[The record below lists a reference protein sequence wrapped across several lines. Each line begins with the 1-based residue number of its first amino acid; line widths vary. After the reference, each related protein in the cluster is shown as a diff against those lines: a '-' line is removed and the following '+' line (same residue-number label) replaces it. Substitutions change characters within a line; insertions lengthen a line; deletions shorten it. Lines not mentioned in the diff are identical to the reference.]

1 MHTTGF
7 SWASPWGGLMGMTWT
22 LSITYLS
29 KGVPVPGTSAHSED
43 GRSGMKLVPFSLYTD
58 YTLAAC

>member
-1 MHTTGF
+1 
-7 SWASPWGGLMGMTWT
+7 MGITMGWT
-22 LSITYLS
+22 DGDDMDIIHHIFV
-29 KGVPVPGTSAHSED
+29 KGPGTSAHSED